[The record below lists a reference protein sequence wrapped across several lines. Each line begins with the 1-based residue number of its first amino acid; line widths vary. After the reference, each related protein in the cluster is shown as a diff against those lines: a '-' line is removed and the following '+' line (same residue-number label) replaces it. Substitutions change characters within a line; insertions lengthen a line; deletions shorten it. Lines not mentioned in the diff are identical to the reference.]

1 MLFQTSLTN
10 GTSAKD
16 IKLTKLNGEATP
28 KTDKTKSASSAC
40 ASPKVI
46 STPGTPG
53 TPSSGGK
60 NQPTLDTIIPWPTS
74 YDGYDHPFKTVLE
87 RNQEVECQQLKQ
99 RLLNSYGAYAN
110 GEIDTN
116 GGDLSLENG
125 DDDHTHS
132 IEGSPVVSTTAK
144 EVMSSLGNV
153 AMETVTANG
162 KAGKGNDLVPSSE
175 LIQRIKSKPGR
186 KSKND
191 LLLLAAAEAAAKKI
205 RQREDKKRK
214 QKMKLGGKNAPRS
227 ADTNNNPPAG
237 EQLRMRCNVK
247 NVVDN
252 RTLDGLSK
260 KEVPLKQL
268 KSSVNTYFGA
278 ADRLAQGEK
287 FRVIAK
293 RITTEGK
300 VQYLVEWEGLPVG

>member
-1 MLFQTSLTN
+1 M
-10 GTSAKD
+10 
-16 IKLTKLNGEATP
+16 
-28 KTDKTKSASSAC
+28 DKIKSASSAC
-40 ASPKVI
+40 SSPKVI

-53 TPSSGGK
+53 TPSTGGK

-110 GEIDTN
+110 GDVDSN
-116 GGDLSLENG
+116 SGDLSPENA
-125 DDDHTHS
+125 DIENMHS
-132 IEGSPVVSTTAK
+132 VEGSPAVSTAAK
-144 EVMSSLGNV
+144 EVMSSLGSV
-153 AMETVTANG
+153 AIETVSANG
-162 KAGKGNDLVPSSE
+162 KAGKGNNDLVPSSE

-186 KSKND
+186 KSKSD
-191 LLLLAAAEAAAKKI
+191 LQLLAAAEAAAKKI

-214 QKMKLGGKNAPRS
+214 QKMKLGGKNAALS
-227 ADTNNNPPAG
+227 ADTNNNPP
-237 EQLRMRCNVK
+237 EPLRMRCNVR

-268 KSSVNTYFGA
+268 KSSVNSYFGA
-278 ADRLAQGEK
+278 ADRLAHGEK